1 MLKFDAETAKI
12 LDNAYQGADVT
23 ARRLVSYNALS
34 PNPGETLLDIGCGNG
49 LLTLDLARATGP
61 EGRVVGID
69 PSADMRK
76 VAAARCAGQP
86 HVTFRDGL
94 AGALPVEDGV
104 ADGAVALQVFEY
116 VEDLGTAMRDAMRC
130 LKPGGRLV
138 IGDLHFGSFIWH
150 SENLPR
156 MARMRAAWDHHFVHA
171 DLPTKMLPLL
181 KEAGHRVE
189 AVRPFTTADHCLR
202 PGGLARMMMH
212 LMTRYAVENG
222 HVSQDEADD
231 WFAEQEDLARRGHFF
246 FSLSQFVIT
255 ARKTG
260 S

>member
-12 LDNAYQGADVT
+12 LDNAYQGADFT

-94 AGALPVEDGV
+94 AGA
-104 ADGAVALQVFEY
+104 
-116 VEDLGTAMRDAMRC
+116 RC
-130 LKPGGRLV
+130 RL
-138 IGDLHFGSFIWH
+138 
-150 SENLPR
+150 R
-156 MARMRAAWDHHFVHA
+156 MAW
-171 DLPTKMLPLL
+171 PTAPWRCRFSNML
-181 KEAGHRVE
+181 R
-189 AVRPFTTADHCLR
+189 T
-202 PGGLARMMMH
+202 
-212 LMTRYAVENG
+212 
-222 HVSQDEADD
+222 
-231 WFAEQEDLARRGHFF
+231 
-246 FSLSQFVIT
+246 
-255 ARKTG
+255 
-260 S
+260 